1 MKPNKRRPDPFLADQ
16 YIRDQQHADQVR
28 RLAIGKALQ
37 WSLHTATPLTAL
49 ARLEAFKLVGAAG
62 LLVDAEVT
70 TRHLLKLYIEHVAPD
85 LPPIDPFQ
93 VDEAA

>member
-1 MKPNKRRPDPFLADQ
+1 MKPNNRPDPFLEGH
-16 YIRDQQHADQVR
+16 YIRSPQHAAEVR

-37 WSLHTATPLTAL
+37 WSLHMATPLTSL
-49 ARLEAFKLVGAAG
+49 ARLEAFKLLGAAG

-70 TRHLLKLYIEHVAPD
+70 TRHLLGLYVEHVAPD
-85 LPPIDPFQ
+85 LPPVDPYR